1 MGSSG
6 VAARQNICIGASG
19 FAQDWTFASYQVL
32 GNGHML
38 EPTNTN
44 GISCVLAGAE
54 GVLLVDVISN
64 QLSPR

>member
-1 MGSSG
+1 
-6 VAARQNICIGASG
+6 
-19 FAQDWTFASYQVL
+19 
-32 GNGHML
+32 ML